1 MQKKLCMTSE
11 VWRYVDL
18 FLLKSSIMGICR
30 EFSAQLLFEHK
41 NMEDVQQTRQVF
53 RELLQLLSSKEEQQQ
68 YQVAVPIADVPAEL
82 LCQWFDDHYH
92 PKTDW
97 FQGAFTSEERDIL
110 KEFND
115 FYDARTSKLPD
126 TLLELLEDPVWSEIV
141 AKAKQTLKSIQ
152 W

>member
-1 MQKKLCMTSE
+1 
-11 VWRYVDL
+11 
-18 FLLKSSIMGICR
+18 
-30 EFSAQLLFEHK
+30 
-41 NMEDVQQTRQVF
+41 MEDSQQTRQVF

-68 YQVAVPIADVPAEL
+68 YQVVVPIANVPAEL
-82 LCQWFDDHYH
+82 LSQWFDDHYH

-97 FQGAFTSEERDIL
+97 FREAFTSKERDIL

-115 FYDARTSKLPD
+115 FYDARTRKLPD
-126 TLLELLEDPVWSEIV
+126 TLAELLEDPVWSEIV

>member
-1 MQKKLCMTSE
+1 
-11 VWRYVDL
+11 
-18 FLLKSSIMGICR
+18 
-30 EFSAQLLFEHK
+30 
-41 NMEDVQQTRQVF
+41 MEDIQQTRQVF

-68 YQVAVPIADVPAEL
+68 YQVVVPIANVPAEL
-82 LCQWFDDHYH
+82 LCHWFDDHYH

-97 FQGAFTSEERDIL
+97 FQEAFTSEERDIL

-126 TLLELLEDPVWSEIV
+126 TLPELLEDPVWSEIV